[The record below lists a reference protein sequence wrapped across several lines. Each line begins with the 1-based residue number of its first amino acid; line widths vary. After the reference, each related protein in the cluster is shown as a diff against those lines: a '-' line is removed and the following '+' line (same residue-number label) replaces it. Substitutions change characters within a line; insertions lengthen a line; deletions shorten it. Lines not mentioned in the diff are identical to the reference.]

1 MMKKLTTKGMKALKV
16 VHLVCAIAWFGSAI
30 SMNLLRHLV
39 EVEDAAGMYWMAE
52 ILEAIDM
59 KILVPGAV
67 GCLLTGIVY
76 GIFTNWGFFK
86 HRWLTVKWV
95 LTLFMILFG
104 TFYMGPLVKENVLIG
119 KAIRPWP
126 QIAGRAAPGRRR
138 LPLRLQR
145 RALRAAS
152 RNLSHEAGPVRHH
165 ERAEAVNY
173 RIIEASLCFF
183 YQYTFKQ
190 GGY

>member
-1 MMKKLTTKGMKALKV
+1 MKKLSAKGLKALKV

-39 EVEDAAGMYWMAE
+39 KVDDAAGMYWMAE

-59 KILVPGAV
+59 KILVPGAI

-76 GIFTNWGFFK
+76 GIFTHWGFFK
-86 HRWLTVKWV
+86 HRWLTAKWV

-119 KAIRPWP
+119 KALLAGCGDAAQYEHNVTANAYAGLL
-126 QIAGRAAPGRRR
+126 QIV
-138 LPLRLQR
+138 LLTL
-145 RALRAAS
+145 
-152 RNLSHEAGPVRHH
+152 VT
-165 ERAEAVNY
+165 
-173 RIIEASLCFF
+173 IISV
-183 YQYTFKQ
+183 YKPRKQ
-190 GGY
+190 KKE

>member
-1 MMKKLTTKGMKALKV
+1 MKKLSAKGMKALKV

-39 EVEDAAGMYWMAE
+39 VVKDAAGIYWVAK

-86 HRWLTVKWV
+86 HKWITVKWA

-119 KAIRPWP
+119 KAI
-126 QIAGRAAPGRRR
+126 
-138 LPLRLQR
+138 
-145 RALRAAS
+145 
-152 RNLSHEAGPVRHH
+152 
-165 ERAEAVNY
+165 
-173 RIIEASLCFF
+173 IEGNGDVAQYWQNVMANAYASLLQIVLLAVVTIVSV
-183 YQYTFKQ
+183 YKPWKRK
-190 GGY
+190 GH

>member
-1 MMKKLTTKGMKALKV
+1 MKKLTTKGMKALKV
-16 VHLVCAIAWFGSAI
+16 VHLICVIAWFGSAI

-39 EVEDAAGMYWMAE
+39 VVKDAAGMYWMAE

-67 GCLLTGIVY
+67 GCLFTGIVY
-76 GIFTNWGFFK
+76 GIFTYCGFFK

-119 KAIRPWP
+119 KAIIEGNGDVAQYWHNVMAKAYTGLLQIVVLTVVTIVSVYKPWKRK
-126 QIAGRAAPGRRR
+126 G
-138 LPLRLQR
+138 
-145 RALRAAS
+145 
-152 RNLSHEAGPVRHH
+152 H
-165 ERAEAVNY
+165 
-173 RIIEASLCFF
+173 
-183 YQYTFKQ
+183 
-190 GGY
+190 

>member
-1 MMKKLTTKGMKALKV
+1 MKKLSAKGMKALKV
-16 VHLVCAIAWFGSAI
+16 VHLLCAIAWFGSAI

-39 EVEDAAGMYWMAE
+39 VVKDAAGMYWMAE

-119 KAIRPWP
+119 KAIIEGTVMWRST
-126 QIAGRAAPGRRR
+126 GRM
-138 LPLRLQR
+138 LRQTPM
-145 RALRAAS
+145 
-152 RNLSHEAGPVRHH
+152 PVC
-165 ERAEAVNY
+165 
-173 RIIEASLCFF
+173 S
-183 YQYTFKQ
+183 K
-190 GGY
+190 